1 MKFYQRIFLFT
12 FFSIAAVHA
21 DDFTD
26 ILQDLAV
33 QTACIGQYSATQAG
47 GTWSEDPYDYYKPYL
62 LAERFKKMSG
72 NMTRTTTFYGV
83 RFDYA
88 EFAYWDIKGNENLY
102 VRNGMR
108 TGQFFLAGDNSNPNI
123 IELSVPT
130 SNANATKFQNGIPV
144 RTYGNSSCKNVKAHK
159 AQNGTRAANH
169 AWLWVMRNDGVW
181 FWIDPTWTDN
191 LGYVVYGYVSNG
203 EEIQCR
209 PDAEFCL
216 EYPDFLKNL
225 PLPPKMS
232 EWNSPSNSTST
243 SSSYS
248 GYSGSSSGGYSYGNY
263 NNEFPW
269 IFGVS
274 ATAPYPDV
282 EAKEFST
289 DKIGFSFD
297 ALSLINGMTGGFSID
312 YLRNFKDEEKLQSW
326 LLSICFGPRLY
337 SNLAAYVGG
346 GLGVGFDGN
355 KKEEIENSGETYDFT
370 DSFFLSYKLS
380 LGLVLNISSLVAKVE
395 LSFNDILGF
404 SAGAGIM
411 IGFGY

>member
-1 MKFYQRIFLFT
+1 MGHKKQRKSLCQKRNEDRSV
-12 FFSIAAVHA
+12 FF
-21 DDFTD
+21 
-26 ILQDLAV
+26 
-33 QTACIGQYSATQAG
+33 
-47 GTWSEDPYDYYKPYL
+47 
-62 LAERFKKMSG
+62 
-72 NMTRTTTFYGV
+72 
-83 RFDYA
+83 
-88 EFAYWDIKGNENLY
+88 
-102 VRNGMR
+102 
-108 TGQFFLAGDNSNPNI
+108 AGDNSNPNV

-130 SNANATKFQNGIPV
+130 SNANSTKFQNGIPV
-144 RTYGNSSCKNVKAHK
+144 RTYGNSSYKNVKAHK

-169 AWLWVMRNDGVW
+169 AWLWIMRNDGMW

-209 PDAEFCL
+209 PNAEFCL

-232 EWNSPSNSTST
+232 EWNSSSNSTST

-248 GYSGSSSGGYSYGNY
+248 GYSGSGSGDYSYGNY

-297 ALSLINGMTGGFSID
+297 ALSLINGMTDGFSID

-355 KKEEIENSGETYDFT
+355 KKEEIENSKETYDFT

-395 LSFNDILGF
+395 HSFNDILGF

-411 IGFGY
+411 LGFGY

>member
-12 FFSIAAVHA
+12 FFSIAAAHA
-21 DDFTD
+21 DDFTS

-47 GTWSEDPYDYYKPYL
+47 GTWSEDPLDYYKPYL

-72 NMTRTTTFYGV
+72 NTTRTITFYGV
-83 RFDYA
+83 CFDYA
-88 EFAYWDIKGNENLY
+88 EFAYWDIKDNESLY
-102 VRNGMR
+102 IKNGMR
-108 TGQFFLAGDNSNPNI
+108 KGQFFLAGNNSNPNV

-130 SNANATKFQNGIPV
+130 STSNATKFQNGIPV
-144 RTYGNSSCKNVKAHK
+144 RTYGNSSYKNIKAHK
-159 AQNGTRAANH
+159 AQNGTRATNH

-209 PDAEFCL
+209 PDKDFCL

-225 PLPPKMS
+225 LLPPKMT
-232 EWNSPSNSTST
+232 EWNPSPASTST
-243 SSSYS
+243 SSSYND
-248 GYSGSSSGGYSYGNY
+248 YSGSSSSDFNYGNY

-282 EAKEFST
+282 EEKEFST

-355 KKEEIENSGETYDFT
+355 KKEEIENSKETYDFT

-411 IGFGY
+411 LGFGY

>member
-1 MKFYQRIFLFT
+1 
-12 FFSIAAVHA
+12 
-21 DDFTD
+21 
-26 ILQDLAV
+26 
-33 QTACIGQYSATQAG
+33 
-47 GTWSEDPYDYYKPYL
+47 
-62 LAERFKKMSG
+62 
-72 NMTRTTTFYGV
+72 
-83 RFDYA
+83 
-88 EFAYWDIKGNENLY
+88 
-102 VRNGMR
+102 
-108 TGQFFLAGDNSNPNI
+108 
-123 IELSVPT
+123 
-130 SNANATKFQNGIPV
+130 
-144 RTYGNSSCKNVKAHK
+144 
-159 AQNGTRAANH
+159 
-169 AWLWVMRNDGVW
+169 MRNDGVW

-209 PDAEFCL
+209 PDKDFCL

-225 PLPPKMS
+225 PLPPKMT
-232 EWNSPSNSTST
+232 EWNPSPASTST
-243 SSSYS
+243 SSSYND
-248 GYSGSSSGGYSYGNY
+248 YSGSSSSDFNYGNY

-282 EAKEFST
+282 EEKEFSQ

-312 YLRNFKDEEKLQSW
+312 YLRNFEDEEKLQSW

-355 KKEEIENSGETYDFT
+355 KKEEIENSKETYDFT

-404 SAGAGIM
+404 SVGAGIM
-411 IGFGY
+411 LGFGY